1 MEDIKKIQ
9 SVESHIAWLEE
20 ATELDFPTFNHVLTR
35 NRLKS
40 RGRMNQVILTFNP
53 IDIHCYIKTK
63 IIDTGII
70 QYKLHHS
77 TYKDNPFLNE
87 EAVKIYKMYEE
98 LDPHFYQIYTKGE
111 WGGLTN
117 IVYKNWDIVE
127 KLPEK
132 GDVYYGLDFGFINP
146 CACVKVVENENDI
159 YVQEVLY
166 EKELT
171 TPEIGARLENI
182 KQVIYCDAAE
192 PDRIEELKRLKLYVE
207 PAHKG
212 QGSVNAG
219 IDLLRH
225 KKIHITKDSPNVIKE
240 IQGYSYRELK
250 DGTVIEEPIKVNDHA
265 MDAIRYAVATR
276 GKTVQPGIIMIDL

>member
-1 MEDIKKIQ
+1 
-9 SVESHIAWLEE
+9 
-20 ATELDFPTFNHVLTR
+20 
-35 NRLKS
+35 
-40 RGRMNQVILTFNP
+40 
-53 IDIHCYIKTK
+53 
-63 IIDTGII
+63 
-70 QYKLHHS
+70 
-77 TYKDNPFLNE
+77 
-87 EAVKIYKMYEE
+87 
-98 LDPHFYQIYTKGE
+98 
-111 WGGLTN
+111 
-117 IVYKNWDIVE
+117 
-127 KLPEK
+127 
-132 GDVYYGLDFGFINP
+132 
-146 CACVKVVENENDI
+146 VENENDI
-159 YVQEVLY
+159 YIQEVLY

-265 MDAIRYAVATR
+265 MDAIRYAVTTR
-276 GKTVQPGIIMIDL
+276 GRTSQPGIIMIDL